1 MNAVSVRKGWHGRR
15 PRCRRRLSVVAVAL
29 ATLAAGCE
37 VRDETV
43 RPDAAPGRWPLAALD
58 SAARLDGGRTG
69 AGPAPGIEYVEGYEA
84 ASRRAATSRMPIMLV
99 FRAAWCRWSGEISQ
113 GPLADPGLVTL
124 SRRFACATVDADRDA
139 DTCRDFSVTGFP
151 TVIVLDTDG
160 RERFRATGAAAAAG
174 LPAAM
179 SDVLASLDRPQRL
192 ATGPV
197 PRGPVDSGPAARE
210 PGRTGDPDGT
220 PPRASGTGADADA
233 VP

>member
-1 MNAVSVRKGWHGRR
+1 MNTGSVWMEW
-15 PRCRRRLSVVAVAL
+15 RRRQPRFRARLSATAVTL

-58 SAARLDGGRTG
+58 SAARLDDGRTG
-69 AGPAPGIEYVEGYEA
+69 ARPAPGIEYVAGYEA
-84 ASRRAATSRMPIMLV
+84 ASRRAATGRMPIMLV
-99 FRAAWCRWSGEISQ
+99 FRAAWCRWSGEIAQ
-113 GPLADPGLVTL
+113 GPLADPGLIAL
-124 SRRFACATVDADRDA
+124 SRRFSCATLDADRDA
-139 DTCRDFSVTGFP
+139 ETCLSFAVTGFP
-151 TVIVLDTDG
+151 TVIVLDADG

-210 PGRTGDPDGT
+210 PGRTGGPDGT
-220 PPRASGTGADADA
+220 PPRAFGTGADADA